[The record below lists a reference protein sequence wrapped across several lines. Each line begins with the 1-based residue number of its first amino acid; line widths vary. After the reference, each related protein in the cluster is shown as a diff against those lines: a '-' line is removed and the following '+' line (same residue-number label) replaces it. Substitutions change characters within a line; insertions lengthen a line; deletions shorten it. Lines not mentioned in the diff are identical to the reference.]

1 MRVSTFDNPNSVQ
14 NQIKRLEMERDRY
27 DAKYETS
34 RYEEMIGFEFKGS
47 FIEEQENRD
56 EIIRLNNLF

>member
-1 MRVSTFDNPNSVQ
+1 
-14 NQIKRLEMERDRY
+14 MERDRY

-34 RYEEMIGFEFKGS
+34 RYEQMIGFEFKGS

-56 EIIRLNNLF
+56 EINRLNHLHMEEMNRKAAAERILDI